1 LFGDGCACPICAG
14 EIEGDRAEFGCEY
27 EDIAPVA
34 VTLYRAYIT
43 YLEPPSISSYTPH
56 SHPRASLMDLPYR
69 MHEVAQMVDMHR
81 LKSQTE
87 QHRERE
93 ELTRTREMM
102 RSAGIPL

>member
-1 LFGDGCACPICAG
+1 
-14 EIEGDRAEFGCEY
+14 
-27 EDIAPVA
+27 
-34 VTLYRAYIT
+34 
-43 YLEPPSISSYTPH
+43 
-56 SHPRASLMDLPYR
+56 MDLPYR